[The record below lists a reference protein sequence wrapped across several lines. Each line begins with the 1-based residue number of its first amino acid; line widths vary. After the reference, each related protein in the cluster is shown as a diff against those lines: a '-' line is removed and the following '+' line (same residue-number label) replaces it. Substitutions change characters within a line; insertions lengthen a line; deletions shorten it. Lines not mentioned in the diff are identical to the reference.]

1 MTYFF
6 RRAGFLLPVLIALFS
21 ASPVISGVSVP
32 RSAAQSPGAYVND
45 LAGVLDAETAGKLNG
60 VLTEL
65 DAKAKAQV
73 AVLTVK
79 SLGGADLETYA
90 TETYKK
96 WGIGNKQTNRGVLL
110 LVAVE
115 DHKAR
120 IEVGYGLEGI
130 LPDGLTGA
138 IQDKYII
145 PYFRNGDYSEGIY
158 QGSLAIAT
166 IIAQDSGI
174 GLTPAPVEREPQNK
188 VPLSA
193 GQKVIAVIF
202 FIVFVIFAIRHPF
215 LMFFLLNSMNS
226 RGSGGFGGFGGSG
239 SGGGGFG
246 GFGGGMS
253 GGGGSSRSW

>member
-1 MTYFF
+1 MNYFSS
-6 RRAGFLLPVLIALFS
+6 RLKLLLPALLAVLLAAPAM
-21 ASPVISGVSVP
+21 ASTPAAAPAP
-32 RSAAQSPGAYVND
+32 RSYVND
-45 LAGVLDAETAGKLNG
+45 NAGVLDSQIEAKLNG
-60 VLTEL
+60 FLADL

-90 TETYKK
+90 VETYKK
-96 WGIGNKQTNRGVLL
+96 WGIGDKKTSRGVLL

-145 PYFRNGDYSEGIY
+145 PHFKAGDYAAGIT
-158 QGSLAIAT
+158 QGSMALASVIAE
-166 IIAQDSGI
+166 DSGV
-174 GLTPAPVEREPQNK
+174 T
-188 VPLSA
+188 LSA
-193 GQKVIAVIF
+193 GFAQSGRRVAAPKTRGQKLFSVLLLVIF
-202 FIVFVIFAIRHPF
+202 IIVAIRHPY
-215 LMFFLLNSMNS
+215 LVFFLLSSMSS
-226 RGSGGFGGFGGSG
+226 RGSGGGF
-239 SGGGGFG
+239 GGGGFG
-246 GFGGGMS
+246 GFGGGSS